1 MSGGFQ
7 NQPGATRIGGT
18 GDEFDVMGGGLQN
31 QPSATPIGGTGIG
44 TDYDIGTG
52 TNTGK
57 YRIFYNK

>member
-7 NQPGATRIGGT
+7 NQPGATHIGGT

-44 TDYDIGTG
+44 ASYGIGTG
-52 TNTGK
+52 VK
-57 YRIFYNK
+57 IQIC